1 VHPNSSGHPDQVTTS
16 DIWIAR
22 RREISIFYDPVR
34 GSGGRS
40 WPLYELGNDHW
51 DIRPFGELLTAVIPQ
66 HATIEDFE
74 VEHDF
79 RPSAGEPASHR
90 YGSRNPVRFEF
101 PAGASKAASSKF
113 PIIKV

>member
-1 VHPNSSGHPDQVTTS
+1 
-16 DIWIAR
+16 
-22 RREISIFYDPVR
+22 
-34 GSGGRS
+34 
-40 WPLYELGNDHW
+40 LGNDQW
-51 DIRPFGELLTAVIPQ
+51 DIPALRELLTAVIPQ

-79 RPSAGEPASHR
+79 RPSAGEPANHR
-90 YGSRNPVRFEF
+90 YGSLDPVRFEF